1 MAPIRALARRAPR
14 ARIAGAT
21 RSYQTSPPSLGG
33 RISRTLPIMELPPID
48 LVICDCDGTLV
59 DSHFAIVETF
69 NRTLAEIGLPPADA
83 RRVGRYVGLPLETL
97 LDDLLPELDS
107 DGRERLQ
114 STYRRLY
121 PTVAAGRTP
130 LFPGVRDGLERLTG
144 RGLRL
149 AIATGKSLAGVR
161 RFLVEERL
169 EATFEAVGCG
179 DTAARPKPY
188 PDMVDDVLAATGVAP
203 ERAVVVGDTPY
214 DIKMGCAAGV
224 ATCAVTTG
232 GFTAEELA
240 VSRPTLLLSTFVE
253 LVALVSPHRV
263 DGR

>member
-1 MAPIRALARRAPR
+1 MP
-14 ARIAGAT
+14 
-21 RSYQTSPPSLGG
+21 
-33 RISRTLPIMELPPID
+33 LPPID

-59 DSHFAIVETF
+59 DSHFAIVDTF
-69 NRTLAEIGLPPADA
+69 NRALAEIGLPPAEA
-83 RRVGRYVGLPLETL
+83 RQVGRYVGLPLEAL
-97 LDDLLPELDS
+97 FGDLLPELDGA
-107 DGRERLQ
+107 GRDRLQ
-114 STYRRLY
+114 TAYRRLY
-121 PTVAAGRTP
+121 PVVAAGRTP

-161 RFLVEERL
+161 RFLAEARL

-188 PDMVDDVLAATGVAP
+188 PDMVEDVLAATGVAP

-214 DIKMGCAAGV
+214 DIEMGRAAGV

-232 GFTAEELA
+232 GFTAAELA
-240 VSRPTLLLSTFVE
+240 VSRPTLLLSTFVQ
-253 LVALVSPHRV
+253 LVAVVSTCRG
-263 DGR
+263 DRR